1 MHMRNSLAIARKDA
15 LDILLNRTTLYFLLT
30 PIMLAILFAV
40 ISGLLATRAATSSL
54 LIYNPGHS
62 GVEQFVSSILTTSGP
77 IIHASSAEDVA
88 ATFGPE
94 GGHKSTVYVLGVVV
108 PANFDASLRAGNHP
122 HITLYL
128 NGDFLGGSDQ
138 QLLEHAISD
147 YARNLTN
154 PQTPLNF
161 SVTSINPP
169 AVSNFAQDYSRRY
182 AMAGLLYSLTIGI
195 AFIPGLLVEE
205 KEKKT
210 MRMLMVSPASWG
222 DIVLGK
228 LLVGLGYQLLISA
241 AVLLIQ
247 GGFVGQIPL
256 VLLFTLLGSTFG
268 LVLGLLF
275 GSICQ
280 TNGNVGVFVGII
292 SLAYSLPSLVLGPLY
307 AILQGSAFEQAIK
320 VLPTYYMADG
330 ILKAMLNQATPSNTL
345 LDILILVIATI
356 ILFFAAIWTLNRQSA
371 VVGAI

>member
-1 MHMRNSLAIARKDA
+1 MHMRNILAIARKDA
-15 LDILLNRTTLYFLLT
+15 LDILLNKTTLYFLLT
-30 PIMLAILFAV
+30 PIFLAILFAV
-40 ISGLLATRAATSSL
+40 ISGLLTSRTTASSL

-62 GVEQFVSSILTTSGP
+62 GVEQFISSVVSTSGP
-77 IIHASSAEDVA
+77 ITHANSAADVA
-88 ATFGPE
+88 AAFGPQ
-94 GGHKSTVYVLGVVV
+94 GSRKNTSYVLGVVV
-108 PANFDASLRAGNHP
+108 PPSFDASIRSGSHP
-122 HITLYL
+122 QLTLYL
-128 NGDFLGGSDQ
+128 NGDFLGGNDQ

-154 PQTPLNF
+154 TQTPLNF

-169 AVSNFAQDYSRRY
+169 VVSDFAQDYSRRY

-210 MRMLMVSPASWG
+210 IRMLMVSPASWG
-222 DIVLGK
+222 DIVMGK

-247 GGFVGQIPL
+247 DGFVGQVPL
-256 VLLFTLLGSTFG
+256 VLLFTLLGSAFG

-280 TNGNVGVFVGII
+280 TNGNVGLFVGIV
-292 SLAYSLPSLVLGPLY
+292 SLAYTLPSLVLGPLY
-307 AILQGSAFEQAIK
+307 VILQGSLFEQAIK

-330 ILKAMLNQATPSNTL
+330 ILKAMQNQATPGNTL
-345 LDILILVIATI
+345 LDILILSIATVL
-356 ILFFAAIWTLNRQSA
+356 LFCAANWTLNRQSA
-371 VVGAI
+371 VVGVM